1 MAGKRLSAADML
13 GQGRAR
19 GGREAIAD
27 PTPAVEDPTPAPARA
42 RSGRQDVETS
52 RYKRVTVYL
61 TEDQHRWAREAARGT
76 ALDGIGASDVIRLA
90 ITRLQQAE
98 GLDLARELAEQAWA
112 EVAVYRG
119 RAKRGLPPRPP
130 T

>member
-19 GGREAIAD
+19 GGREA
-27 PTPAVEDPTPAPARA
+27 VEDPAPAPTAT
-42 RSGRQDVETS
+42 SGRQDVETS

-76 ALDGIGASDVIRLA
+76 ALDGIGASDVVRLA